1 MLVFSKAMHKHK
13 HLLPILALIAA
24 NSLWGLSAPLIKVGL
39 QSIPVPIFIAT
50 RFFLAAMLL
59 APLARKVWR
68 PLNGSQLLVLA
79 LAATLDI
86 TLSVPAVNLGLTK
99 TTASNAGTIWLL
111 MPILLFL
118 LSVAFLKEKLQL
130 KTFIGIMLA
139 LAGSL
144 VIIGKPWS
152 SGGMTSLTGNLLV
165 LLAVFLNALA
175 IIIIKPLT
183 KHFHHWQITFLYY
196 LIGVIP
202 LMIYASTQLG
212 SWQVSKTT
220 AHSWAAFVACILIS
234 VLSNPLFYYA
244 LRSKTVQNAS
254 VYQYLDPLVAVVG
267 AWFLLA
273 ERPVPLFYLGV
284 IFIVAGVYIVEMRPK
299 PKLST

>member
-1 MLVFSKAMHKHK
+1 MSKQKY
-13 HLLPILALIAA
+13 LLPILALLIA
-24 NSLWGLSAPLIKVGL
+24 NILWGLSTPLIKVGL

-59 APLARKVWR
+59 IPLARKVWR
-68 PLNGSQLLVLA
+68 PLKGSQLLKLA
-79 LAATLDI
+79 LAAILDI

-99 TTASNAGTIWLL
+99 TTASNAGIIWLL

-130 KTFIGIMLA
+130 KTFIGIMVA

-144 VIIGKPWS
+144 IIIGKPWD

-183 KHFHHWQITFLYY
+183 KLFHHWQITFMYY

-202 LMIYASTQLG
+202 LMIYASTRLG
-212 SWQVSKTT
+212 SWQISKTT
-220 AHSWAAFVACILIS
+220 TNSWLALLACILIS
-234 VLSNPLFYYA
+234 TASNPLFYYA
-244 LRSKTVQNAS
+244 LRSKTVQNVS
-254 VYQYLDPLVAVVG
+254 VYQYLDPLAAVIG

-273 ERPVPLFYLGV
+273 ERPTPLFYLGV
-284 IFIVAGVYIVEMRPK
+284 AFIVAGVYIVEKRPRLRRLK
-299 PKLST
+299 S